1 MARGAAIFG
10 RSIGR
15 HAESIAPLTRC
26 ATADPKD
33 SGTTF
38 QLAQSPAWN
47 GRRNVAR
54 ETYGRDDVLAG
65 KRGEE
70 RRLLTDPARLRLLLC
85 PVIRRLID
93 GDFRRAS
100 PVKPLPGP
108 L

>member
-47 GRRNVAR
+47 GRRNVAL

-65 KRGEE
+65 KGAACY
-70 RRLLTDPARLRLLLC
+70 LIP
-85 PVIRRLID
+85 PVCGSSFVRSLA
-93 GDFRRAS
+93 G
-100 PVKPLPGP
+100 
-108 L
+108 